1 MVFCINMPDGEIRP
15 EPTTSQERRVMIRKQ
30 QIGRT
35 DLEQKLAIAEQ
46 DLESARNS
54 TAGQDELPKAMRGLE
69 IAQKRIELFTAQHD
83 NTGVWKGDYFGRDLR
98 KAFDDRGLESGPD
111 GTIPSSAED
120 ASTHFILVNMG
131 ELDRINSQGD
141 HTSGDKALEATA
153 RAIEARI
160 SARLAE
166 VMGPQTDISKFY
178 DIYRTAGND
187 FSVRLK
193 NVPAALA
200 HEVTVLLSGSVDL
213 SQAVPGQEAAPTEA
227 SMISQSEIISVLN
240 SLAPEERSS
249 FSKLKEG
256 ERSGVAISA
265 VKEFLQQQNDI
276 QKVETRFNRL
286 AEKIRSGAPDAA
298 DFYDK
303 FQKKALEGL
312 LKHEGDPT
320 VLPFS
325 TVTERLR
332 ELGALDDSEGWRESR
347 TRLAK
352 QEARRQASDRRRAAR
367 DLDKTVVDAAAK
379 RRLEIPLAQDEV
391 TSAALKEDGTP
402 GFVPPQDTRGAVRI
416 KELEAIYNTE
426 KQKSPEDAELAELN
440 LEIEKANRDTMTG
453 LNGRGRLFKQLETG
467 LAAGKAITTMY
478 IDMAFLKYFDKE
490 GGGETGNIA
499 IRKAA
504 EMLDGVAL
512 DLQKQLI
519 EETGDKDLVVDAY
532 RIGGDEFSLAVTGG
546 GADTAARL
554 SRLLREREKAGGA
567 IPLQGKKAAGA
578 FYSQKLSFNFG
589 TMGPL
594 TESAMR
600 DLLTQNGIPLKPE
613 SDPKAREELAEYALK
628 FADKQLEYQKGF
640 NRILLLV
647 NEKLNGEL
655 SGDMGKFEQLQKY
668 SEKAL
673 FGDEGKKLVEEIAS
687 KLKADPNASVQEQVM
702 QFVVDK
708 IRAKS
713 EGASKHAE
721 ALDRAID
728 ERVRELYFDQQ
739 IRGMQE
745 LIKSLEKQLT
755 DASTVNKALS
765 SENETL
771 KMQIKALEQ
780 EVQTVAG
787 LREKIL
793 SK

>member
-1 MVFCINMPDGEIRP
+1 MPDGEFRP
-15 EPTTSQERRVMIRKQ
+15 EALKAEQSSMVRKEQ
-30 QIGRT
+30 LGR
-35 DLEQKLAIAEQ
+35 LELEKKLALAEQ
-46 DLESARNS
+46 DLESARGS
-54 TAGQDELPKAMRGLE
+54 TGSEEELPKAMRSVE
-69 IAQKRIELFTAQHD
+69 IAKKRIELFNAQHD
-83 NTGVWKGDYFGRDLR
+83 NTGVWKGEYFGRDLR
-98 KAFDDRGLESGPD
+98 KSFDAGGFEPGPD
-111 GTIPSSAED
+111 GKVPGSPED
-120 ASTHFILVNMG
+120 INTHFILVNMG
-131 ELDRINSQGD
+131 ELDRINTLGD
-141 HTSGDKALEATA
+141 HTSGDKALTATA
-153 RAIEARI
+153 RAIEGRI
-160 SARLAE
+160 SKRLAE
-166 VMGPQTDISKFY
+166 TLGSQVDVSSYY

-200 HEVTVLLSGSVDL
+200 HEITLLLSGSVDL
-213 SQAVPGQEAAPTEA
+213 ADAVPGQEAAPVEA
-227 SMISQSEIISVLN
+227 SMISQSEIVSVLN
-240 SLAPEERSS
+240 GLAPEERER
-249 FSKLKEG
+249 FSKLSVG
-256 ERSGVAISA
+256 ERSGAAIGA

-276 QKVETRFNRL
+276 QKVESRFNRL

-312 LKHEGDPT
+312 LKREGDPT
-320 VLPFS
+320 VLPFA

-332 ELGALDDSEGWRESR
+332 ELGALDNSEDWRESR

-352 QEARRQASDRRRAAR
+352 QEARRQASDRRRSAR
-367 DLDKTVVDAAAK
+367 NLDKTLADAAAK
-379 RRLEIPLAQDEV
+379 LRLEVPLTQDDV
-391 TSAALKEDGTP
+391 TAGALPESANPEAFT
-402 GFVPPQDTRGAVRI
+402 PPQDTRGQLRI
-416 KELEAIYNTE
+416 RELETIYETA
-426 KQKSPEDAELAELN
+426 QTQSPAEAELAQLN
-440 LEIEKANRDTMTG
+440 LEIEKANRDTLTG
-453 LNGRGRLFKQLETG
+453 LNTRGRLFKQLETG
-467 LAAGKAITTMY
+467 MASGKAMTAMY

-490 GGGETGNIA
+490 GGSETGNIA
-499 IRKAA
+499 IRKAG
-504 EMLDGVAL
+504 ELLDTLAA
-512 DLQKQLI
+512 DLQKQMI
-519 EETGDKDLVVDAY
+519 AETGEADLVVEAY

-554 SRLLREREKAGGA
+554 SRLLRDREKASGA
-567 IPLQGKKAAGA
+567 IPLQGEKALGA

-594 TESAMR
+594 TETALR
-600 DLLTQNGIPLKPE
+600 DLLKQNGIPLKAE
-613 SDPKAREELAEYALK
+613 DDPKAREELAEYALK

-647 NEKLNGEL
+647 REKLNGEL
-655 SGDMGKFEQLQKY
+655 SGDSGKFDQLQKY

-673 FGDEGKKLVEEIAS
+673 FGEDGKKLVEEIAA
-687 KLKADPNASVQEQVM
+687 KLKADPEASVQEQVM

-708 IRAKS
+708 IRVKS
-713 EGASKHAE
+713 ENASKHSE

-745 LIKSLEKQLT
+745 LIKSLERQLVES
-755 DASTVNKALS
+755 STANKALS
-765 SENETL
+765 GENETL